1 MKKIF
6 KNYVVIWLIAV
17 VIFNILCFVTPN
29 EIPGYYKINATFWVV
44 YILIMI
50 AFAGQLYCANIA
62 FKAENAK
69 KLFYN
74 MPLITI
80 SYAGLAVMLI
90 VGGLCMAI
98 PNLPSWVGIIVCVI
112 TLGFTAIAVIKASA
126 AADIVE
132 RLDEKVKVQTSFI
145 KTMTAEAENLMS
157 RVSNPEAKAV
167 CKKVYEALRYSD
179 PMSNEALSVI
189 EAKITVK
196 MDELSAAVNADDA
209 MKTKIVA
216 DELVML
222 AGERNKKV
230 KVLK

>member
-6 KNYVVIWLIAV
+6 KNYVVIWMIAV
-17 VIFNILCFVTPN
+17 IIFNILCFVTPN

-90 VGGLCMAI
+90 VGGLCMAV
-98 PNLPSWVGIIVCVI
+98 PDLPAWLGAILCILV
-112 TLGFTAIAVIKASA
+112 LGFTAISVTKAA
-126 AADIVE
+126 TAADIVQ
-132 RLDEKVKVQTSFI
+132 DT
-145 KTMTAEAENLMS
+145 
-157 RVSNPEAKAV
+157 
-167 CKKVYEALRYSD
+167 D
-179 PMSNEALSVI
+179 
-189 EAKITVK
+189 
-196 MDELSAAVNADDA
+196 
-209 MKTKIVA
+209 TKIIASSV
-216 DELVML
+216 LSMSCLSNVSI
-222 AGERNKKV
+222 V
-230 KVLK
+230 KFVL